1 MAIDTYIKLRAAI
14 ADTANRDDLSAD
26 VPVFEGTTIEGM
38 IKRAVANAT
47 ATIQR
52 DLVARGGHKNM
63 ETVDATLTT
72 ALGTEYL
79 DFPADFAGV
88 RTFLLTGDPLRVL
101 EFVDPT
107 TLWIQYGAAATGR
120 PEKYTI
126 IGARRAYLR
135 PVPDSGYTA
144 RLVYAQ
150 TLPPLE
156 ADDDTNWLLTQHP
169 DIYVGAAMMEL
180 CLYLENDT
188 RLSFWK
194 AYYDLKVTQLMGDDR
209 NVRWAAVPAK
219 PNLQVAL
226 A

>member
-63 ETVDATLTT
+63 ETIDATLTT
-72 ALGTEYL
+72 TAGVEYV
-79 DFPADFAGV
+79 DFPGDFAGV

-107 TLWIQYGAAATGR
+107 TLWIQYAAAAAGK

-126 IGARRAYLR
+126 VGARRAYLR
-135 PVPDSGYTA
+135 PVPDGSYAT

-150 TLPPLE
+150 ALTALE
-156 ADDDTNWLLTQHP
+156 DDADTNWVLTGHP

-180 CLYLENDT
+180 ALYLENDT
-188 RLSFWK
+188 RLEFWK
-194 AYYDLKVTQLMGDDR
+194 AYYDLKLTQLMGDDR
-209 NVRWAAVPAK
+209 NVRWASMPQK

>member
-26 VPVFEGTTIEGM
+26 VPVFEGATIEGM

-63 ETVDATLTT
+63 ETLDATLTT
-72 ALGTEYL
+72 AAGVEYL
-79 DFPADFAGV
+79 DFPTDFAGA

-107 TLWIQYGAAATGR
+107 TLWIQYAAAATGR

-126 IGARRAYLR
+126 VGARRAYLR
-135 PVPDSGYTA
+135 PVPDSGYAA
-144 RLVYAQ
+144 RLVYTQ
-150 TLPPLE
+150 TLSALE
-156 ADDDTNWLLTQHP
+156 DDADTNWVLTQHP

-188 RLSFWK
+188 RLAFWK
-194 AYYDLKVTQLMGDDR
+194 AYYDLKLTQLMGDDR
-209 NVRWAAVPAK
+209 NVRWAAMPQK

>member
-1 MAIDTYIKLRAAI
+1 MAIDTYLKLRAAI

-47 ATIQR
+47 ATLQR
-52 DLVARGGHKNM
+52 DLAARGGHKNM
-63 ETVDATLTT
+63 EAVDATLTT
-72 ALGTEYL
+72 SAGVEYL
-79 DFPADFAGV
+79 DFPSDFAGV
-88 RTFLLTGDPLRVL
+88 RTLLLTGDPLRVL

-107 TLWIQYGAAATGR
+107 SLWIQYAAAATGR
-120 PEKYTI
+120 PEKYALV
-126 IGARRAYLR
+126 GARRAYLR
-135 PVPDSGYTA
+135 PVPDAAYA
-144 RLVYAQ
+144 VRLVYTQ
-150 TLPPLE
+150 SLPALE
-156 ADDDTNWLLTQHP
+156 GDTDTNWLLAGHP

-194 AYYDLKVTQLMGDDR
+194 AYYDFKLTQLMGDDR
-209 NVRWAAVPAK
+209 AVRWAAVPSK
-219 PNLQVAL
+219 PNLQVSL

>member
-63 ETVDATLTT
+63 ETVDTSLITSASV
-72 ALGTEYL
+72 EYL

-107 TLWIQYGAAATGR
+107 TLWMQYAAAATGR
-120 PEKYTI
+120 PEKYSI
-126 IGARRAYLR
+126 VGARRAYLR
-135 PVPDSGYTA
+135 PVPDSSYPA
-144 RLVYAQ
+144 RLVYTQA
-150 TLPPLE
+150 LPALE
-156 ADDDTNWLLTQHP
+156 DDADTNWVLMNHP

-180 CLYLENDT
+180 ALYLENDT
-188 RLSFWK
+188 RLAFWK
-194 AYYDLKVTQLMGDDR
+194 AYYDLKLTQLMGDDR
-209 NVRWAAVPAK
+209 NVRWAAAPAK
-219 PNLQVAL
+219 PNLQVAI

>member
-14 ADTANRDDLSAD
+14 ADTANRDDLSAE

-52 DLVARGGHKNM
+52 DLAARGGHKNM
-63 ETVDATLTT
+63 EIMDATLTT
-72 ALGTEYL
+72 TAGVEYI
-79 DFPADFAGV
+79 DFPADFAGA
-88 RTFLLTGDPLRVL
+88 RSFMLTGDPLRVL

-107 TLWIQYGAAATGR
+107 TLWIQYAAAATGR
-120 PEKYTI
+120 PEKFTI
-126 IGARRAYLR
+126 VGARRAYLR
-135 PVPDSGYTA
+135 PVPDSSYTT

-150 TLPPLE
+150 ALPALE
-156 ADDDTNWLLTQHP
+156 ADADTNWVLTAHP

-188 RLSFWK
+188 RLMVWK
-194 AYYDLKVTQLMGDDR
+194 AYYDLKLTQLMGEDR
-209 NVRWAAVPAK
+209 NARWAAMPQK
-219 PNLQVAL
+219 PNLQAAL

>member
-1 MAIDTYIKLRAAI
+1 MAIDTCIKLRAAI

-26 VPVFEGTTIEGM
+26 VPVFEGATIEGM

-63 ETVDATLTT
+63 ETLDTTLVTS
-72 ALGTEYL
+72 AGVEYL
-79 DFPADFAGV
+79 DFPADFAGA
-88 RTFLLTGDPLRVL
+88 RTFLLAGDPLRVL

-107 TLWIQYGAAATGR
+107 TLWSQYAAAAAGR

-126 IGARRAYLR
+126 VGARRAYLR
-135 PVPDSGYTA
+135 PVPDSGYTT
-144 RLVYAQ
+144 RLVYTQA
-150 TLPPLE
+150 LPALE
-156 ADDDTNWLLTQHP
+156 DDAATNWVLTQHP

-188 RLSFWK
+188 RLAFWK
-194 AYYDLKVTQLMGDDR
+194 AYYDLKLTQLMGEDR
-209 NVRWAAVPAK
+209 NVRWAAMPQK
-219 PNLQVAL
+219 PNLRVAL

>member
-38 IKRAVANAT
+38 IKRAVANST
-47 ATIQR
+47 VTIQR
-52 DLVARGGHKNM
+52 DLIARGGHKNM
-63 ETVDATLTT
+63 ETVDATLST
-72 ALGTEYL
+72 AAGVEYL

-107 TLWIQYGAAATGR
+107 TLWIQYAAAATGR

-126 IGARRAYLR
+126 VGARRAYLR
-135 PVPDSGYTA
+135 PVPDSAYAA

-150 TLPPLE
+150 ALPALE
-156 ADDDTNWLLTQHP
+156 EDSDTNWLLTGHP

-188 RLSFWK
+188 RLAFWK
-194 AYYDLKVTQLMGDDR
+194 AYYDLKLTQLMGDDR
-209 NVRWAAVPAK
+209 NTRWAAVPQK